1 MPRNWAIQNFFRQ
14 CVYDYEQKVLEIK
27 QSQTRD
33 NQFFYLKLLLN
44 NFYMHSKPK
53 IDKKEAKLKFSAKAI
68 ITEPSSEKN
77 NRVSFEGNGKRND

>member
-1 MPRNWAIQNFFRQ
+1 
-14 CVYDYEQKVLEIK
+14 
-27 QSQTRD
+27 
-33 NQFFYLKLLLN
+33 
-44 NFYMHSKPK
+44 MHSTPK